1 LQSEL
6 HRQQLSVLL
15 PVVLVRVPLLSVIAT
30 IAVVTSAST
39 SPLTFATP
47 VRFGCCLRCAA
58 NYSCAVEGATA
69 TDEEVDTMFL
79 AEMDLR
85 ADVIL
90 SLVCS
95 RSALALVN
103 RLSIKER

>member
-1 LQSEL
+1 MQSEL

-30 IAVVTSAST
+30 VAVFH
-39 SPLTFATP
+39 LGKHFTFATP

-69 TDEEVDTMFL
+69 ADEEEDTMFL
-79 AEMDLR
+79 AEVNLR
-85 ADVIL
+85 ADVAL

-103 RLSIKER
+103 RLSIKVR